1 MTSELGSAQIPIRAT
16 LDKLDKDLDAAHSK
30 VEGKLGKI
38 AKSAGKLVGGA
49 VLGGLGLVVGGIT
62 AIGTAAHG
70 AAMEVDD
77 AYDTIRIG
85 TGATGD
91 KLAGLQ
97 SSFNT
102 VYGNFPGEASVVS
115 DVITSL
121 NAKLDVTDDTLE
133 QLALPLADVTRMLGG
148 DASANADAFA
158 RTLGD
163 WDVPAEK
170 GTELLDKMFVATQNS
185 GIGFDRLSQLMVQF
199 GAPLRNMGFTVDDSI
214 ALLSKWE
221 KEGVNTELVMG
232 SLRIASGKFAKAGKP
247 LRASLLATFEAIQN
261 TTDSSEALAMGMEV
275 FGARAGPDMT
285 AAIREGRFAID
296 DLLVMMGDA
305 EGAIEDA
312 SRATEDWPEKFQ
324 RAKNKIILALSP
336 IGDAVMGT
344 IGKAFDALELTI
356 ETFGPWIEKNVVP
369 GVEKLASAAGVFF
382 DDIAAGRG
390 PVEAFKD
397 VLWTLL
403 PPGLAADLTGA
414 IDWVQQLVA
423 DAKAGDWGAV
433 GGAIWEQ
440 VQTAFTKAIAWGED
454 VITKLSETLSGALEI
469 EPTYEFNEA
478 GFLTK
483 SNVWLDIGREIVTQI
498 VEGLVAA
505 SSELLGWV
513 TNTETISAMHETG
526 NAIGK
531 AIGGFIATFFGTPGT
546 AEETQTGT
554 ELENMMGRVRDNIAE
569 TLRTIGREMGTEII
583 SGMIEGFTGET
594 LEEKKVELTEVAE
607 KVADNWWTDFMFKW
621 GQSYGSWVNSL
632 PSWLQSLMG
641 GAPKPFEWQSPFTPA
656 IEVKEREVPQGN
668 ARGTDFWRGGPTW
681 VGEEGPEV
689 VVPPEGSR
697 ILSNTESTAGTTIN
711 VAAGAFPIYYP
722 RSAED
727 VEIGVRRGLQ
737 SLGVGAG
744 A

>member
-16 LDKLDKDLDAAHSK
+16 LDKLDQDLDAAHSK

-49 VLGGLGLVVGGIT
+49 VLGGIGLVIGGIT
-62 AIGTAAHG
+62 AIGAAAHG
-70 AAMEVDD
+70 AAMQVDD

-97 SSFNT
+97 SSFNS

-121 NAKLDVTDDTLE
+121 NSKLDVTDDTLE
-133 QLALPLADVTRMLGG
+133 ELALPLAEVTRMLGG
-148 DASANADAFA
+148 DAAANADAFA

-163 WDVPAEK
+163 WGVPAEK
-170 GTELLDKMFVATQNS
+170 GAELLDKMFVATQKS

-199 GAPLRNMGFTVDDSI
+199 GAPLRTMGFTVDDSI

-247 LRASLLATFEAIQN
+247 LRESLLATFEAIQN

-324 RAKNKIILALSP
+324 RAKNKVILAIRP

-344 IGKAFDALELTI
+344 IGGAFDALEPMLDG
-356 ETFGPWIEKNVVP
+356 FGPWIEKNIVP
-369 GVEKLASAAGVFF
+369 GVEKVASAAGVFF
-382 DDIAAGRG
+382 DDIAAGKG
-390 PVEAFKD
+390 PVEGMKD

-414 IDWVQQLVA
+414 IEWVQELVA
-423 DAKAGDWGAV
+423 DAQAGDWDAV

-440 VQTAFTKAIAWGED
+440 VQTAFSKAISWGSD
-454 VITKLSETLSGALEI
+454 VTAKLAEKLSAAFEI
-469 EPTYEFNEA
+469 EPTYEFNDA
-478 GFLTK
+478 GFLIK

-498 VEGLVAA
+498 VEGLVSA
-505 SSELLGWV
+505 SSQLLDWV
-513 TNTETISAMHETG
+513 TNSQTITAMNETG

-546 AEETQTGT
+546 TEETQTGT

-569 TLRTIGREMGTEII
+569 TLRTIGREMGGEIYAGI
-583 SGMIEGFTGET
+583 IEGLTGKTPQAGVESAIAKAKATPPSWYTRFWEAYKSWYDSLPDWATGSVTGER
-594 LEEKKVELTEVAE
+594 LQAPSRL
-607 KVADNWWTDFMFKW
+607 MP
-621 GQSYGSWVNSL
+621 QS
-632 PSWLQSLMG
+632 
-641 GAPKPFEWQSPFTPA
+641 
-656 IEVKEREVPQGN
+656 N

-681 VGEEGPEV
+681 VGEEGPEI

-697 ILSNTESTAGTTIN
+697 ILSNAESQRAGGGTYNIVQN
-711 VAAGAFPIYYP
+711 FYGPADAK
-722 RSAED
+722 D
-727 VEIGVRRGLQ
+727 VEIGVLRGLRG
-737 SLGVGAG
+737 LGVSVGV
-744 A
+744 